1 MMHHHQ
7 GTFLGAGGLNLYY
20 QSWHPQEQ
28 TRAILV
34 IVHGLGGHSGLYGN
48 IVNHLIPK
56 NYAIYSF
63 DLRGHGRS
71 PGKRGYINNWDEFR
85 QDLQA
90 FFNLITT
97 QEAECPCFL
106 LGHSLGG
113 VIVLDFVLRYPQ
125 ITKKLQ
131 GAIALAPS
139 IGKVGISPFKLFLGR
154 ILSRILPSFSLNTG
168 MNPNFASRDEKVLA
182 AYAQD
187 PLRHTRGTARLATEF
202 AIAVAEVQNGAEN
215 FCIPLLIMHGSAD
228 QVALPEGSLEF
239 FHKVTF
245 PDKQFREYPET
256 YHEIQSDIN
265 YPEILGDM
273 EDWLESHIK
282 SKRYIF

>member
-1 MMHHHQ
+1 MHHHE
-7 GTFLGAGGLNLYY
+7 GFFPGAGELNLYY
-20 QSWHPQEQ
+20 QSWHPQGQ
-28 TRAILV
+28 TRAILI
-34 IVHGLGGHSGLYGN
+34 IVHGLGGHSNLYAN

-90 FFNLITT
+90 FFKFITT
-97 QEAECPCFL
+97 QEPEYPYFL

-113 VIVLDFVLRYPQ
+113 VIVLDYILHFPQ
-125 ITKKLQ
+125 IAKNLR

-139 IGKVGISPFKLFLGR
+139 IGKVGISPMKMFLGKV
-154 ILSRILPSFSLNTG
+154 LSRIMPSFSLSTG
-168 MNPNFASRDEKVLA
+168 MEPHTASRDEQVVA
-182 AYAQD
+182 AYTQD
-187 PLRHTRGTARLATEF
+187 PLRHTRGTARLATEYLHT
-202 AIAVAEVQNGAEN
+202 VADIQKRATEI
-215 FCIPLLIMHGSAD
+215 CTPLLIMHGGAD
-228 QVALPEGSLEF
+228 QVALPEGSLAF

-245 PDKQFREYPET
+245 LDKQFREYPET

-265 YPEILGDM
+265 YPEVLANM
-273 EDWLESHIK
+273 EEWLEQHLIT
-282 SKRYIF
+282 F

>member
-1 MMHHHQ
+1 MHHHE
-7 GTFLGAGGLNLYY
+7 GTFLGAGGFNLYY

-28 TRAILV
+28 TRAVLV

-48 IVNHLIPK
+48 IVNHLVPK
-56 NYAIYSF
+56 NYAVYSF

-71 PGKRGYINNWDEFR
+71 PGKRGYINKWDEFR

-90 FFNLITT
+90 FFQLITT
-97 QEAECPCFL
+97 QQGEHPYFL

-113 VIVLDFVLRYPQ
+113 VIVLDFLLNCPQ
-125 ITKKLQ
+125 VGKKLQ

-139 IGKVGISPFKLFLGR
+139 VGKVGISPFKLFLGKV
-154 ILSRILPSFSLNTG
+154 LSGIWPSFSLNTG
-168 MNPNFASRDEKVLA
+168 MDANTASRDEKVLA

-202 AIAVAEVQNGAEN
+202 LTIVAEIQSQVEN
-215 FCIPLLIMHGSAD
+215 ICIPLLIMQGGAD
-228 QVALPEGSLEF
+228 KVTLPESSLTF

-245 PDKQFREYPET
+245 PDKTFREYPGT
-256 YHEIQSDIN
+256 YHEIQNDIN
-265 YPEILGDM
+265 YPEVLADM
-273 EDWLESHIK
+273 EEWLEHHLITK
-282 SKRYIF
+282 AQAT